1 MVRQLTSEMEMMWYY
16 NRGKVEQQS
25 KNPAA
30 FWFLRHKK
38 KKEFWSNDENMEIQ
52 FLLTT

>member
-30 FWFLRHKK
+30 FWFLNHKK
-38 KKEFWSNDENMEIQ
+38 KKSSGVMMKTWRFNSC
-52 FLLTT
+52 